1 MKVFAIEEDNRLAQV
16 ADRVQGVPAVPV
28 NLAEKFPNVSLTEV
42 HLKPNSTKI
51 KNIEEFKSSV
61 ELN

>member
-1 MKVFAIEEDNRLAQV
+1 MKVFAIEDDNRLAQV

-51 KNIEEFKSSV
+51 KKH
-61 ELN
+61 